1 MRISLSVAMNVARA
15 KVYVY
20 HLMAAAD
27 DEYDDDT
34 LFVFND
40 AVCLSTRQHQLQH
53 QLQHRLNL
61 DGFKGSPLSL
71 SLSHSLFVTILSN
84 DMNIIM

>member
-1 MRISLSVAMNVARA
+1 MWARA

-40 AVCLSTRQHQLQH
+40 AVCLSTRQHQL
-53 QLQHRLNL
+53 
-61 DGFKGSPLSL
+61 
-71 SLSHSLFVTILSN
+71 
-84 DMNIIM
+84 

>member
-1 MRISLSVAMNVARA
+1 LARA

-20 HLMAAAD
+20 HLMVASSATD

-40 AVCLSTRQHQLQH
+40 AVCPSTRQL

-61 DGFKGSPLSL
+61 AGLNGSPCSL
-71 SLSHSLFVTILSN
+71 
-84 DMNIIM
+84 